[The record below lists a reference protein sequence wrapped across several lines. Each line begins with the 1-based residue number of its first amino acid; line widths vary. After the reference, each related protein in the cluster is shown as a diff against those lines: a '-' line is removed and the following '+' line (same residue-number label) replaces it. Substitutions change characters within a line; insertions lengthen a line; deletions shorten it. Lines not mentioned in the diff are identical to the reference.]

1 MTYCSLP
8 QLRETTRREKIGSST
23 DSDDRSSRLG
33 CCGEKVVLGEK
44 FDHEA
49 IEQPRLLD
57 LTGMAGSRQRFQ
69 FTIGH
74 EFLKGKGALVG
85 VVFATAENNHR
96 AGDAFMMA
104 LGVRR

>member
-1 MTYCSLP
+1 MLVPAIRLLLFASNNGSDNRP
-8 QLRETTRREKIGSST
+8 RRLRRTGKQ
-23 DSDDRSSRLG
+23 
-33 CCGEKVVLGEK
+33 VMLGEK

-57 LTGMAGSRQRFQ
+57 LAGMAGSRQRFQ
-69 FTIGH
+69 FTIGY
-74 EFLKGKGALVG
+74 ELLKGKGALVG